1 MTPRMLRYTGSGAVM
16 MSELVAG
23 SAAMMAPPALMD
35 IGPWL
40 PRSRLMP
47 LWLPRPPPLPLSP
60 SPKDE
65 DRPDEDELLSPNM
78 LPPLLRLRLLLPK
91 LLSEPLLLP
100 FDSPESTACS
110 TSTSLVASAFF
121 R

>member
-1 MTPRMLRYTGSGAVM
+1 M

-23 SAAMMAPPALMD
+23 SAAMMAPPALID

-47 LWLPRPPPLPLSP
+47 LWLPRPPPLLLSL

-78 LPPLLRLRLLLPK
+78 LPLPLLRLRLLPK

-110 TSTSLVASAFF
+110 TSTSLVASAFL

>member
-1 MTPRMLRYTGSGAVM
+1 
-16 MSELVAG
+16 
-23 SAAMMAPPALMD
+23 MD

-47 LWLPRPPPLPLSP
+47 LWLPRPPPLLLSL

-78 LPPLLRLRLLLPK
+78 LPLLLRLRLLLPK
-91 LLSEPLLLP
+91 LLSELPLLLP
-100 FDSPESTACS
+100 LDSPESTACS

>member
-1 MTPRMLRYTGSGAVM
+1 M
-16 MSELVAG
+16 MRELVAG

-35 IGPWL
+35 VGPWL

-47 LWLPRPPPLPLSP
+47 LWLPRPPPLLLSL

-65 DRPDEDELLSPNM
+65 DRPDEDEPLSPNM
-78 LPPLLRLRLLLPK
+78 LPPLLRLRLLPK
-91 LLSEPLLLP
+91 LLSELPLLP
-100 FDSPESTACS
+100 FDSPDSTACS

>member
-1 MTPRMLRYTGSGAVM
+1 M
-16 MSELVAG
+16 MSEFVAG

-47 LWLPRPPPLPLSP
+47 LWLPRPPPLLLSP

-78 LPPLLRLRLLLPK
+78 LPLLLRLRLLLPK
-91 LLSEPLLLP
+91 LLSELPLLPL
-100 FDSPESTACS
+100 DSPESTACS